1 MTVYL
6 YIYAKRISVRR
17 GVYLTQSIF
26 RLFLNSNKWRTNPA
40 SGQSGTRTQAHRIA
54 TPTRLPL
61 GQAASFKSNSVGI
74 QTYSSDRLLACESTG
89 GPNKMSVNKTVKMG
103 WVFESSMN

>member
-1 MTVYL
+1 MIVYL

-26 RLFLNSNKWRTNPA
+26 RLFLNLNKWKTNPA

-74 QTYSSDRLLACESTG
+74 QNIQLWPPLACESTG
-89 GPNKMSVNKTVKMG
+89 GPNKMSVNNMVKMG
-103 WVFESSMN
+103 WVFESPRN